1 MTAVPDWIE
10 IARRLALTAGAGV
23 LMGANRTARGRP
35 AGLRTTCL
43 VALAAAVA
51 MIQADLLL
59 ATSGKGPNSFAV
71 MDVERLPLGILSG
84 IGFIGAG
91 TILKHGHL
99 VTGITTAATLWFIS
113 VVGLCFGGGQ
123 IGLGVSATAMGLATL
138 WCMEWVEVRMRQE
151 RIGELKLLVRKEPA
165 LRGDLDRNLSALGF
179 RIISWSSGAEAEVWL
194 SCEIRWQTRHE
205 EVGVPDFVRQ
215 ISQRPDIMKYQW
227 REVMR
232 KSR

>member
-71 MDVERLPLGILSG
+71 MDVERLPLGILS
-84 IGFIGAG
+84 
-91 TILKHGHL
+91 
-99 VTGITTAATLWFIS
+99 
-113 VVGLCFGGGQ
+113 
-123 IGLGVSATAMGLATL
+123 
-138 WCMEWVEVRMRQE
+138 
-151 RIGELKLLVRKEPA
+151 
-165 LRGDLDRNLSALGF
+165 
-179 RIISWSSGAEAEVWL
+179 
-194 SCEIRWQTRHE
+194 
-205 EVGVPDFVRQ
+205 
-215 ISQRPDIMKYQW
+215 
-227 REVMR
+227 
-232 KSR
+232 